1 MKTIDIVK
9 NHIPQILSAY
19 GLPPITGNK
28 HYKGECPICSKRGK
42 FRIDNKENT
51 GSYICVC
58 SSGDIWKLLIEV
70 TGKDFRT
77 LARELDILLGNVYAK
92 EPIAPRRDYQLELLA
107 FWRTMTQVKGTSVN
121 RYLSSRGIWNLPA
134 RAMKILGD
142 DSESIMFC
150 VATND
155 AGNPV
160 ITHQTYLQGD
170 KKADVDVPKRTQK
183 VDRDRES
190 VIDES
195 IAIRLFEPQTCLGIA
210 EGIET
215 ALSAHQLYEC
225 AAWSVM
231 NSSFMKKFRA
241 PTGVE
246 HLIVFADSDNNGT
259 GMAAAFVC
267 GNANILANNDVKKVT
282 IRYPQEGDFNDVL
295 LCAQEVNEFILTK

>member
-1 MKTIDIVK
+1 MKTVDIVK
-9 NHIPQILSAY
+9 GKWPLIFKQY
-19 GLPPITGNK
+19 GIAMTGRK
-28 HYKGECPICSKRGK
+28 HKDCPSCGGKKK
-42 FRIDNKENT
+42 FRIDDKEGAGT
-51 GSYICVC
+51 WICTHGA
-58 SSGDIWKLLIEV
+58 GDGWKLLIEV

-107 FWRTMTQVKGTSVN
+107 FWRAMTQVKGTSVN
-121 RYLSSRGIWNLPA
+121 RYLNLRGIWNLPT

-170 KKADVDVPKRTQK
+170 KKANIDVPKRTQK
-183 VDRDRES
+183 VDRDRDS

-282 IRYPQEGDFNDVL
+282 IRYPQKGDFNDVL
-295 LCAQEVNEFILTK
+295 LCAQEVNEFVLTK